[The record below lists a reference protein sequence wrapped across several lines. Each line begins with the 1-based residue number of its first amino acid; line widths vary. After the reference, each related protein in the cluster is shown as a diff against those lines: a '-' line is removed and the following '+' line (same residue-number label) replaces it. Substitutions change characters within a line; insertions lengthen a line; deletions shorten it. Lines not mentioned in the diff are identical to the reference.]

1 MNKYNVVII
10 GGGAAGLAAAV
21 SYSINTNRPRVLVI
35 EKEKK
40 IGRRLL
46 ATGSGRCNMTNLDMK
61 ASYYNRNAR
70 KLIEKVIYKMPP
82 NDLIKYFEKLG
93 LRCRPDSAGRV
104 YPYSNQAAS
113 VLDTLL
119 LWCSKSEVEILT
131 EIKAEC
137 INISRGGYI
146 VKTNNGEFLAD
157 KLILSS
163 GGAVQ
168 KNLGADGSSY
178 TLAGD
183 VGISVT
189 GTFPSLAPIPVSDK
203 RLNAV
208 KGVRTA
214 AVVSVAA
221 DGKILHTEEGEM
233 QFNEKNISGICI
245 FQLSRYVG
253 EYFTKKGKYKNIEI
267 FIDIAPDMT
276 ERDLSI
282 YFSAKRKN
290 MPNQPA
296 NELFTGLLNA
306 KLGRYILQRCGD
318 KINVEQNIDKF
329 TDKQLEAISREM
341 KRLSFVPSGIPGGDS
356 AQVTAGGVD
365 LSEINDNFESV
376 KYKGLYIVGE
386 ALDVDGMCGGYN
398 LHFAFSSGIIAGE
411 NAAGSRWENDKNK

>member
-1 MNKYNVVII
+1 MNRYDVVII

-21 SYSINTNRPRVLVI
+21 SYSVNSSRPRVLVI

-40 IGRRLL
+40 VGRRLL
-46 ATGSGRCNMTNLDMK
+46 ATGSGRCNLTNLDM
-61 ASYYNRNAR
+61 SPFYYNENSRPFV
-70 KLIEKVIYKMPP
+70 EKVISKMPP
-82 NDLIKYFEKLG
+82 SELMRYFEKLG

-119 LWCSKSEVEILT
+119 LWCGKKGVEILT
-131 EIKAEC
+131 ETKVERIT
-137 INISRGGYI
+137 SGGRGYI
-146 VKTNNGEFLAD
+146 VKTNNGEFHAD
-157 KLILSS
+157 KLILAS

-183 VGISVT
+183 MGIAVT
-189 GTFPSLAPIPVSDK
+189 STFPSLAPIPVSDK
-203 RLNAV
+203 RLSSV

-221 DGKILHTEEGEM
+221 DGKILHTEEGEL
-233 QFNEKNISGICI
+233 QFNEKNISGICV

-253 EYFTKKGKYKNIEI
+253 EYFSKKGRYKNIEI
-267 FIDIAPDMT
+267 FADIAPDMT
-276 ERDLSI
+276 EGDLSA
-282 YFSAKRKN
+282 YFSIKRKT
-290 MPNQPA
+290 MPDQPA
-296 NELFTGLLNA
+296 DSLFTGLLNA

-318 KINVEQNIDKF
+318 KPNVDKFTGKFIGKF
-329 TDKQLEAISREM
+329 TDKEFAVIIHKM
-341 KRLSFVPSGIPGGDS
+341 KRLSFVPSSMMGVDS
-356 AQVTAGGVD
+356 AQVTAGGVK
-365 LSEINDNFESV
+365 LSEIKDNFESV

-398 LHFAFSSGIIAGE
+398 LHFAFSSGIMAGQ
-411 NAAGSRWENDKNK
+411 NAAKSR